1 MKFSE
6 RTYLVKKQ
14 KLITLLTVIT
24 LLPFNVLADELPSYV
39 HPDEGEPLVETVD
52 GAYGRVTESQPEFLA
67 DKYAEAESLGL
78 TVNKTVEELDNPSGL
93 YYKYYDQ
100 YDVVNKA
107 VSDYQTAKSNY
118 DSGLTSQEPAKPSI
132 TSTQYN
138 VVRSKGYL
146 IKGQNDIDV
155 VYHDENSNEIAPTV
169 SQTQFVY
176 WLHGE
181 NGIEQYVSD
190 RALSKTE
197 SASLYKN
204 YHENGSLTYTSDNG
218 DQVSLTRVNDTK
230 TVKEYA
236 TMNAD
241 DGFIDKQIQG
251 YKAPDVP
258 HAAIPG
264 YSVYKVYTK
273 ELIPDEN
280 GYPVLGWVEVSTNEA
295 DYNHIHPLD
304 RDDFLDTARK
314 IKTVIPGAFIK
325 RDVPVESI
333 SNPHRT
339 VSHWR
344 VVYKGSPLKP
354 TFEIPNEAPIVPA
367 LPEFHQ
373 AVPDNAPV
381 HELDAFEFTVPHEA
395 PIVPALPEFHQ
406 AVPENAPVHEL
417 EAFEFAVPSDTP
429 VVPALPEFHQAIPDN
444 APVHELEAFEFAVPN
459 EAPIEPALP
468 EFHQTVPDNAPIH
481 ELEAFEYAVPNEA
494 PIYRINEFIYE
505 VPANAPVNDVTAFEY
520 KVPETAPIHEVT
532 DFEYKVPETAPI
544 HEITEFE
551 YKVPETAPIHEITDF
566 EYKVP
571 ETAPIHEIND
581 FEYKVPETAP
591 IHEITNTV
599 PETPVQEPISNS
611 SKQILPKTNSQSNT
625 NLIMFGFVLFIF
637 GIYFRTTVK
646 N

>member
-1 MKFSE
+1 M
-6 RTYLVKKQ
+6 KKQ

-39 HPDEGEPLVETVD
+39 HPDEQEPLVETVD

-67 DKYAEAESLGL
+67 DKYNEAESLGL

-100 YDVVNKA
+100 YDTVNQA
-107 VSDYQTAKSNY
+107 VSDYKTAKSNY
-118 DSGLTSQEPAKPSI
+118 DNGLTRQEPTKPTI

-155 VYHDENSNEIAPTV
+155 VYHDENDNEIAPTV

-251 YKAPDVP
+251 YKAPDIP

-304 RDDFLDTARK
+304 RDDYLDVARK

-339 VSHWR
+339 MSHWR

-354 TFEIPNEAPIVPA
+354 TFELPNEAPIEPA

-373 AVPDNAPV
+373 A
-381 HELDAFEFTVPHEA
+381 
-395 PIVPALPEFHQ
+395 LPN
-406 AVPENAPVHEL
+406 NAPVHEL
-417 EAFEFAVPSDTP
+417 EAFEYAVPNEAP
-429 VVPALPEFHQAIPDN
+429 IKPALPEFHQAVPDN

-459 EAPIEPALP
+459 EAPVEPALP
-468 EFHQTVPDNAPIH
+468 EFHQAVPDNAPIQ
-481 ELEAFEYAVPNEA
+481 EFDTFEYTVPNEA
-494 PIYRINEFIYE
+494 PIYHINEFVYE
-505 VPANAPVNDVTAFEY
+505 VPANAPVNEVTAFEY
-520 KVPETAPIHEVT
+520 KVPEAAPIHEVT

-544 HEITEFE
+544 HEIT
-551 YKVPETAPIHEITDF
+551 DF
-566 EYKVP
+566 EYKVL
-571 ETAPIHEIND
+571 ETEPIHKLTD
-581 FEYKVPETAP
+581 K
-591 IHEITNTV
+591 V
-599 PETPVQEPISNS
+599 PETPVQKHVSNS
-611 SKQILPKTNSQSNT
+611 SEQILPKTNSQSNMI
-625 NLIMFGFVLFIF
+625 LILFGFVLFIF
-637 GIYFRTTVK
+637 GLYFRTTVK

>member
-1 MKFSE
+1 M
-6 RTYLVKKQ
+6 KKQ

-67 DKYAEAESLGL
+67 DKYNEAESLGL

-100 YDVVNKA
+100 YDTVNQA
-107 VSDYQTAKSNY
+107 VSDYKTAKSNY
-118 DSGLTSQEPAKPSI
+118 DNDLTRQEPTKPTI

-155 VYHDENSNEIAPTV
+155 VYHDENDNEIAPTV

-251 YKAPDVP
+251 YKAPDIP
-258 HAAIPG
+258 HAAIQG

-304 RDDFLDTARK
+304 RDDFLDVARK

-333 SNPHRT
+333 SNPYRT
-339 VSHWR
+339 ISHWR

-373 AVPDNAPV
+373 ALPENAPV
-381 HELDAFEFTVPHEA
+381 HELDAFEFAVPNEA
-395 PIVPALPEFHQ
+395 PMVPALPEFHQ
-406 AVPENAPVHEL
+406 AV
-417 EAFEFAVPSDTP
+417 
-429 VVPALPEFHQAIPDN
+429 PDN

-459 EAPIEPALP
+459 DAPVEPALP
-468 EFHQTVPDNAPIH
+468 EFHQAVPDNAPIH
-481 ELEAFEYAVPNEA
+481 EFDTFKYTVPNEA
-494 PIYRINEFIYE
+494 PIYHINEFVYE
-505 VPANAPVNDVTAFEY
+505 VPANAPVNEVTAFEY
-520 KVPETAPIHEVT
+520 NVPEAAPIHEVT
-532 DFEYKVPETAPI
+532 D
-544 HEITEFE
+544 FE

-571 ETAPIHEIND
+571 ETAPIHEIAD

-591 IHEITNTV
+591 IHEITDFEYKVLETEPIHKLTDKV
-599 PETPVQEPISNS
+599 PETPVNKHVSNS
-611 SKQILPKTNSQSNT
+611 SEQILPKTNSQSNMII
-625 NLIMFGFVLFIF
+625 IMFGVVLFIF
-637 GIYFRTTVK
+637 GLYFRTTVK

>member
-1 MKFSE
+1 M
-6 RTYLVKKQ
+6 KKQ
-14 KLITLLTVIT
+14 KFITLLTVLT
-24 LLPFNVLADELPSYV
+24 LLPINVLADELPSYI
-39 HPDEGEPLVETVD
+39 HPDEREPLVETVD

-67 DKYAEAESLGL
+67 DKYNEAESLGL

-100 YDVVNKA
+100 YDTVNQA
-107 VSDYQTAKSNY
+107 VSDYKTAKSNY
-118 DSGLTSQEPAKPSI
+118 DNGLTRQEPTKPTI

-138 VVRSKGYL
+138 VLRSKGYL

-155 VYHDENSNEIAPTV
+155 VYHDENNNEIAPTV

-204 YHENGSLTYTSDNG
+204 YHENGSLTYTSDNV

-251 YKAPDVP
+251 YKAPDIP

-304 RDDFLDTARK
+304 RDDYLDVARK

-325 RDVPVESI
+325 RDIPVESI

-339 VSHWR
+339 MSHWR

-354 TFEIPNEAPIVPA
+354 TFELPNEAPIEPA

-373 AVPDNAPV
+373 A
-381 HELDAFEFTVPHEA
+381 
-395 PIVPALPEFHQ
+395 LPN
-406 AVPENAPVHEL
+406 NAPVHEL
-417 EAFEFAVPSDTP
+417 EAFEYAVPNEAP
-429 VVPALPEFHQAIPDN
+429 IKPALPEFHQAVPDN

-459 EAPIEPALP
+459 EAPVEPALP
-468 EFHQTVPDNAPIH
+468 EFHQAVPDNAPIH
-481 ELEAFEYAVPNEA
+481 EFDTFEYTVPNEA
-494 PIYRINEFIYE
+494 PIYHINEFVYE
-505 VPANAPVNDVTAFEY
+505 VPANAPVNEVTAFEY
-520 KVPETAPIHEVT
+520 KVPEAAPIHEVT

-544 HEITEFE
+544 HEIT
-551 YKVPETAPIHEITDF
+551 DF
-566 EYKVP
+566 EYKVL
-571 ETAPIHEIND
+571 ETEPIHKLTD
-581 FEYKVPETAP
+581 K
-591 IHEITNTV
+591 V
-599 PETPVQEPISNS
+599 PETPVQKHVSNS
-611 SKQILPKTNSQSNT
+611 SEQILPKTNSQSNMI
-625 NLIMFGFVLFIF
+625 LILFGFVLFIF
-637 GIYFRTTVK
+637 GLYFRTTVK

>member
-280 GYPVLGWVEVSTNEA
+280 GYPVLGWVEVRTNEA

-381 HELDAFEFTVPHEA
+381 HEL
-395 PIVPALPEFHQ
+395 
-406 AVPENAPVHEL
+406 
-417 EAFEFAVPSDTP
+417 EAFEFAVPNEAPMIPELS
-429 VVPALPEFHQAIPDN
+429 EFHQAVPDN

-459 EAPIEPALP
+459 EAPVVPALP
-468 EFHQTVPDNAPIH
+468 EFQQALPDNAPIH
-481 ELEAFEYAVPNEA
+481 ELDAFEFAVPNEA
-494 PIYRINEFIYE
+494 PIYRINEFVYE

-520 KVPETAPIHEVT
+520 KVPETAPIHEV
-532 DFEYKVPETAPI
+532 
-544 HEITEFE
+544 
-551 YKVPETAPIHEITDF
+551 TDF

>member
-1 MKFSE
+1 M
-6 RTYLVKKQ
+6 KKQ

-67 DKYAEAESLGL
+67 DKYNEAESLGL

-100 YDVVNKA
+100 YDTVNQA
-107 VSDYQTAKSNY
+107 VSDYKTAKSNY
-118 DSGLTSQEPAKPSI
+118 DNGLTRQEPTKPTI

-155 VYHDENSNEIAPTV
+155 VYHDENDNEIAPTV

-204 YHENGSLTYTSDNG
+204 YHENGSLTYTADNG
-218 DQVSLTRVNDTK
+218 DQVSLVRANDTK

-251 YKAPDVP
+251 YKAPDIP

-304 RDDFLDTARK
+304 RDDYLDVARK

-339 VSHWR
+339 MSHWR

-354 TFEIPNEAPIVPA
+354 TFELPNEAPIEPA
-367 LPEFHQ
+367 LPEFH
-373 AVPDNAPV
+373 
-381 HELDAFEFTVPHEA
+381 H
-395 PIVPALPEFHQ
+395 ALPN
-406 AVPENAPVHEL
+406 NAPVHEL
-417 EAFEFAVPSDTP
+417 EAFEYAVPNEAP
-429 VVPALPEFHQAIPDN
+429 IKPALPEFHQAVPDN

-459 EAPIEPALP
+459 EAPVEPALP
-468 EFHQTVPDNAPIH
+468 EFHQAVPDNAPIH
-481 ELEAFEYAVPNEA
+481 EFDTFEYTVPNEA
-494 PIYRINEFIYE
+494 PIYHINEFVYE
-505 VPANAPVNDVTAFEY
+505 VPANAPVNEVTAFEY
-520 KVPETAPIHEVT
+520 KVPEAAPIHEVT
-532 DFEYKVPETAPI
+532 D
-544 HEITEFE
+544 FE

-571 ETAPIHEIND
+571 ETAPIHEIAD

-591 IHEITNTV
+591 IHEITDFEYKVLETEPIHKLTDKV
-599 PETPVQEPISNS
+599 PETPVQKHVSNS
-611 SKQILPKTNSQSNT
+611 SEQILPKTNSQSNMI
-625 NLIMFGFVLFIF
+625 LILFGFVLFIF
-637 GIYFRTTVK
+637 GLYFRTTVK

>member
-1 MKFSE
+1 M
-6 RTYLVKKQ
+6 KKQ

-39 HPDEGEPLVETVD
+39 HPDEQEPLVETVD

-67 DKYAEAESLGL
+67 DKYNEAESLGL

-100 YDVVNKA
+100 YDAVNQA
-107 VSDYQTAKSNY
+107 VSDYKTAKSNY
-118 DSGLTSQEPAKPSI
+118 DNGLTSQEPAKPSI

-138 VVRSKGYL
+138 VVRSQGYL

-155 VYHDENSNEIAPTV
+155 VYHDENDNEIAPTV

-218 DQVSLTRVNDTK
+218 EQVPLTRVNDTK

-251 YKAPDVP
+251 YKAPDIP

-280 GYPVLGWVEVSTNEA
+280 GYPVLSWVEVSTNEA

-304 RDDFLDTARK
+304 RDDYLDVARK

-325 RDVPVESI
+325 RDVPVESV

-339 VSHWR
+339 MSHWR

-354 TFEIPNEAPIVPA
+354 TFELPNEAPIEPA

-373 AVPDNAPV
+373 A
-381 HELDAFEFTVPHEA
+381 
-395 PIVPALPEFHQ
+395 LPN
-406 AVPENAPVHEL
+406 NAPVHEL
-417 EAFEFAVPSDTP
+417 EAFEYAVPNEAP
-429 VVPALPEFHQAIPDN
+429 IKPALPEFHQAVPDN

-459 EAPIEPALP
+459 EAPVEPALP
-468 EFHQTVPDNAPIH
+468 EFHQAVPDNAPIFDT
-481 ELEAFEYAVPNEA
+481 FEYTVPNEA
-494 PIYRINEFIYE
+494 PIYHINEFVYE
-505 VPANAPVNDVTAFEY
+505 VPANAPVNEVTAFEY
-520 KVPETAPIHEVT
+520 KVPEAAPIHEVT
-532 DFEYKVPETAPI
+532 D
-544 HEITEFE
+544 FE

-571 ETAPIHEIND
+571 ETAPIHEIAN

-591 IHEITNTV
+591 IHDITDFEYKVPETEPIPKLTDKV
-599 PETPVQEPISNS
+599 PETPVQKHVSNS
-611 SKQILPKTNSQSNT
+611 FEQILPKTNSQSNT
-625 NLIMFGFVLFIF
+625 ILILFGFVLFIF
-637 GIYFRTTVK
+637 GLYFRTTVK

>member
-1 MKFSE
+1 M
-6 RTYLVKKQ
+6 KKQ
-14 KLITLLTVIT
+14 KLITLLTVLI
-24 LLPFNVLADELPSYV
+24 LLPINVLADELPSYI
-39 HPDEGEPLVETVD
+39 HPDEREPLVETVD

-78 TVNKTVEELDNPSGL
+78 TVNKTVEDMDNPRGL
-93 YYKYYDQ
+93 YNKYYDQ
-100 YDVVNKA
+100 YDTVNQA
-107 VSDYQTAKSNY
+107 VSDYKTAKSNY
-118 DSGLTSQEPAKPSI
+118 DNGVISQEPAKPTI

-155 VYHDENSNEIAPTV
+155 VYHDENNNEIAPIV
-169 SQTQFVY
+169 NQTQFVY

-181 NGIEQYVSD
+181 NGVEQYVSD

-204 YHENGSLTYTSDNG
+204 YHETGSLTYTADNG
-218 DQVSLTRVNDTK
+218 DQVSLVRANDTK

-236 TMNAD
+236 TMDAD
-241 DGFIDKQIQG
+241 DGFINKQIQG
-251 YKAPDVP
+251 YKAPDIP

-280 GYPVLGWVEVSTNEA
+280 GYPVLSWVEVSTNEA

-304 RDDFLDTARK
+304 RDDYLDVARK

-333 SNPHRT
+333 SNPYRT
-339 VSHWR
+339 ISHWR
-344 VVYKGSPLKP
+344 VVYKGAPLKP
-354 TFEIPNEAPIVPA
+354 TFELPKEAPIVPA

-373 AVPDNAPV
+373 A
-381 HELDAFEFTVPHEA
+381 
-395 PIVPALPEFHQ
+395 LPN
-406 AVPENAPVHEL
+406 NAPVHEL
-417 EAFEFAVPSDTP
+417 EAFEYAVPNEAP
-429 VVPALPEFHQAIPDN
+429 IKPALPEFHQA
-444 APVHELEAFEFAVPN
+444 
-459 EAPIEPALP
+459 
-468 EFHQTVPDNAPIH
+468 VPDNAPIH

-494 PIYRINEFIYE
+494 PVEPALPEFHQAVPDNAPIHEFDTFEYTVPNEAPIYHINEFVYE
-505 VPANAPVNDVTAFEY
+505 VPANAPVNEVTAFEY
-520 KVPETAPIHEVT
+520 KVPEAAPIHEVT

-544 HEITEFE
+544 HEITDFEYKVPKTAPIHEIADFE

-566 EYKVP
+566 EYKVL
-571 ETAPIHEIND
+571 ETEPIHKLTD
-581 FEYKVPETAP
+581 K
-591 IHEITNTV
+591 V
-599 PETPVQEPISNS
+599 PETPVHKHVSNS
-611 SKQILPKTNSQSNT
+611 SEQILPKTNSQSNMI
-625 NLIMFGFVLFIF
+625 LILFGFVLFIF
-637 GIYFRTTVK
+637 GLYFRTTVK

>member
-1 MKFSE
+1 M
-6 RTYLVKKQ
+6 KKQ

-39 HPDEGEPLVETVD
+39 HPDEQEPLVETVD
-52 GAYGRVTESQPEFLA
+52 GAYGRVTESPPEFLA
-67 DKYAEAESLGL
+67 DKYNEAESLGL

-100 YDVVNKA
+100 YDTVNQA
-107 VSDYQTAKSNY
+107 VSDYKTAKSNY
-118 DSGLTSQEPAKPSI
+118 DNGLTRQEPTKPTI

-155 VYHDENSNEIAPTV
+155 VYHDENDNEIAPTV

-181 NGIEQYVSD
+181 NGVEQYVSD

-241 DGFIDKQIQG
+241 DGFIDKQISG
-251 YKAPDVP
+251 YKAPDIP
-258 HAAIPG
+258 HTAIPG

-273 ELIPDEN
+273 ELIPDEK

-304 RDDFLDTARK
+304 RDDYLDVARK

-339 VSHWR
+339 MSHWR

-354 TFEIPNEAPIVPA
+354 TFELPNEAPIEPA

-373 AVPDNAPV
+373 ALPNNAPV
-381 HELDAFEFTVPHEA
+381 HEFDTFEFAVPNEA

-417 EAFEFAVPSDTP
+417 EAFEYAVPSNTP
-429 VVPALPEFHQAIPDN
+429 VEPALPEFHQA
-444 APVHELEAFEFAVPN
+444 
-459 EAPIEPALP
+459 
-468 EFHQTVPDNAPIH
+468 VPDNAPIH
-481 ELEAFEYAVPNEA
+481 EFDTFEYTVPNEA
-494 PIYRINEFIYE
+494 PIYHINEFVYD
-505 VPANAPVNDVTAFEY
+505 VPANAPVNEVTAFEY
-520 KVPETAPIHEVT
+520 KVPEAAPIHEVT
-532 DFEYKVPETAPI
+532 D
-544 HEITEFE
+544 FE

-571 ETAPIHEIND
+571 ETAPIHEIAD

-591 IHEITNTV
+591 IHEITDFEYKVLETEPIHKLTDKV
-599 PETPVQEPISNS
+599 PETPVQKHVSNS
-611 SKQILPKTNSQSNT
+611 SEQILPKTNSQSNMI
-625 NLIMFGFVLFIF
+625 LILFGFVLFIF
-637 GIYFRTTVK
+637 GLYFRTTVK

>member
-1 MKFSE
+1 M
-6 RTYLVKKQ
+6 KKQ

-39 HPDEGEPLVETVD
+39 HPDEQEPLVETVD

-67 DKYAEAESLGL
+67 DKYNEAESLGL

-100 YDVVNKA
+100 YDTVNQA
-107 VSDYQTAKSNY
+107 VSDYKTAKSNY
-118 DSGLTSQEPAKPSI
+118 DNGLTRQEPTKPTI

-155 VYHDENSNEIAPTV
+155 VYHDENDNEIAPTV

-218 DQVSLTRVNDTK
+218 EQVSLTRVNDTK

-251 YKAPDVP
+251 YKAPDIP

-304 RDDFLDTARK
+304 RDDYLDVARK

-333 SNPHRT
+333 SNPYRT
-339 VSHWR
+339 NTKWR

-354 TFEIPNEAPIVPA
+354 TFELPNEAPIEPA

-373 AVPDNAPV
+373 ALPNNAPV
-381 HELDAFEFTVPHEA
+381 HEFDTFEFAVPNEA

-417 EAFEFAVPSDTP
+417 EAFEYAVPSNTP
-429 VVPALPEFHQAIPDN
+429 VEPALPEFHQA
-444 APVHELEAFEFAVPN
+444 
-459 EAPIEPALP
+459 
-468 EFHQTVPDNAPIH
+468 VPDNAPIH
-481 ELEAFEYAVPNEA
+481 EFDTFEYTVPNEA
-494 PIYRINEFIYE
+494 PIYHINEFVYE
-505 VPANAPVNDVTAFEY
+505 VPANAPVNEVTAFEYKVPEAAPIHEVTDFEY

-544 HEITEFE
+544 HEIADFE

-566 EYKVP
+566 EYKVL
-571 ETAPIHEIND
+571 ETEPIHKLTD
-581 FEYKVPETAP
+581 K
-591 IHEITNTV
+591 V
-599 PETPVQEPISNS
+599 PETPVQKHVSNS
-611 SKQILPKTNSQSNT
+611 SEQILPKTNSQSNMI
-625 NLIMFGFVLFIF
+625 LILFGFVLFIF
-637 GIYFRTTVK
+637 GLYFRTTVK

>member
-1 MKFSE
+1 
-6 RTYLVKKQ
+6 VKKQ
-14 KLITLLTVIT
+14 KFITLLTVLT
-24 LLPFNVLADELPSYV
+24 LLPINVLADELPSYI
-39 HPDEGEPLVETVD
+39 HPDEREPLVETVD

-67 DKYAEAESLGL
+67 DKYNEAESLGL

-100 YDVVNKA
+100 YDTVNQA
-107 VSDYQTAKSNY
+107 VSDYKTAKSNY
-118 DSGLTSQEPAKPSI
+118 DNGLTRQEPTKPTI

-155 VYHDENSNEIAPTV
+155 VYHDENDNEIAPTV

-251 YKAPDVP
+251 YKAPDIP

-304 RDDFLDTARK
+304 RDDYLDVARK

-339 VSHWR
+339 MSHWR

-354 TFEIPNEAPIVPA
+354 TFELPNEAPIEPALPEFHQALPNNAPVHELEAFEYAVPNEAPIKPA

-373 AVPDNAPV
+373 AVPDN
-381 HELDAFEFTVPHEA
+381 
-395 PIVPALPEFHQ
+395 
-406 AVPENAPVHEL
+406 
-417 EAFEFAVPSDTP
+417 S
-429 VVPALPEFHQAIPDN
+429 
-444 APVHELEAFEFAVPN
+444 PVHELEAFEFAVPN
-459 EAPIEPALP
+459 EAPVEPALP
-468 EFHQTVPDNAPIH
+468 EFHQAVPDNAPIH
-481 ELEAFEYAVPNEA
+481 EFDTFEYTVPNEA
-494 PIYRINEFIYE
+494 PIYHINEFVYE
-505 VPANAPVNDVTAFEY
+505 VPANAPVNEVTAFEY
-520 KVPETAPIHEVT
+520 KVPEAAPIHEVI
-532 DFEYKVPETAPI
+532 D
-544 HEITEFE
+544 FE

-566 EYKVP
+566 EYKVL
-571 ETAPIHEIND
+571 ETEPIHKLTD
-581 FEYKVPETAP
+581 K
-591 IHEITNTV
+591 V
-599 PETPVQEPISNS
+599 PETPVQKHVSNS
-611 SKQILPKTNSQSNT
+611 SEQILPKTNSQSNMI
-625 NLIMFGFVLFIF
+625 LILFGFVLFIF
-637 GIYFRTTVK
+637 GLYFRTTVK

>member
-1 MKFSE
+1 M
-6 RTYLVKKQ
+6 KKQ

-39 HPDEGEPLVETVD
+39 HPDEQEPLVETVD

-67 DKYAEAESLGL
+67 DKYNEAESLGL

-100 YDVVNKA
+100 YDTVNQA
-107 VSDYQTAKSNY
+107 VSDYKTAKSNY
-118 DSGLTSQEPAKPSI
+118 DNGLTRQEPTKPTI

-155 VYHDENSNEIAPTV
+155 VYHDENDNEIAPTV

-251 YKAPDVP
+251 YKAPDIP

-304 RDDFLDTARK
+304 RDDYLDVARK

-339 VSHWR
+339 MSHWR
-344 VVYKGSPLKP
+344 VVYKGSPIKP
-354 TFEIPNEAPIVPA
+354 TFELPNEA
-367 LPEFHQ
+367 
-373 AVPDNAPV
+373 
-381 HELDAFEFTVPHEA
+381 
-395 PIVPALPEFHQ
+395 
-406 AVPENAPVHEL
+406 
-417 EAFEFAVPSDTP
+417 P
-429 VVPALPEFHQAIPDN
+429 VVPALPEFHQALPDN
-444 APVHELEAFEFAVPN
+444 APIHELDAFEFAVPN
-459 EAPIEPALP
+459 EAPIAPTLQ
-468 EFHQTVPDNAPIH
+468 EFHQAVPDNAPIH
-481 ELEAFEYAVPNEA
+481 ELDAFEFAVPNETPITPALPEFHQAHPDNAPVHTLDAFELAVPNEAPVHELDSFEFAVPNEA
-494 PIYRINEFIYE
+494 PIYHINDFIFD
-505 VPANAPVNDVTAFEY
+505 VPANAPINKVTAYEF
-520 KVPETAPIHEVT
+520 
-532 DFEYKVPETAPI
+532 KVPETAPI
-544 HEITEFE
+544 HEIAEFEYKVPDTAPIHEIAEFE
-551 YKVPETAPIHEITDF
+551 YKVPETAPIHEIADF

-571 ETAPIHEIND
+571 ENAPVHEITD
-581 FEYKVPETAP
+581 FEYKAPEL
-591 IHEITNTV
+591 
-599 PETPVQEPISNS
+599 ISNS
-611 SKQILPKTNSQSNT
+611 NKQILPKTNSKSNMVFI
-625 NLIMFGFVLFIF
+625 LFGFVLFLF
-637 GIYFRTTVK
+637 GLYFSTTVK

>member
-1 MKFSE
+1 M
-6 RTYLVKKQ
+6 KKQ

-39 HPDEGEPLVETVD
+39 HPDEQEPLVETVD

-67 DKYAEAESLGL
+67 DKYNEAESLGL

-100 YDVVNKA
+100 YDTVNQA
-107 VSDYQTAKSNY
+107 VSDYKTAKSNY
-118 DSGLTSQEPAKPSI
+118 DNGLTRQEPTKPTI

-155 VYHDENSNEIAPTV
+155 VYHDENDNEIAPTV

-251 YKAPDVP
+251 YKAPDIP

-304 RDDFLDTARK
+304 RDDYLDVARK

-339 VSHWR
+339 MSHWR

-354 TFEIPNEAPIVPA
+354 TFELPNEAPIEPA

-373 AVPDNAPV
+373 A
-381 HELDAFEFTVPHEA
+381 
-395 PIVPALPEFHQ
+395 LPN
-406 AVPENAPVHEL
+406 NAPVHEL
-417 EAFEFAVPSDTP
+417 EAFEYAVPNEAP
-429 VVPALPEFHQAIPDN
+429 IKPALPEFHQAVPDN

-459 EAPIEPALP
+459 EAPVEPALP
-468 EFHQTVPDNAPIH
+468 EFHQAVPDNAPIH
-481 ELEAFEYAVPNEA
+481 EFDTFEYTVPNEA
-494 PIYRINEFIYE
+494 PIYHINEFVYE
-505 VPANAPVNDVTAFEY
+505 VPANAPVNEVTAFEY
-520 KVPETAPIHEVT
+520 KVPEAAPIHEVT
-532 DFEYKVPETAPI
+532 D
-544 HEITEFE
+544 FE

-571 ETAPIHEIND
+571 ETAPIHEIAD

-591 IHEITNTV
+591 IHEITDFEYKVLETEPIHKLTDKV
-599 PETPVQEPISNS
+599 PETPVQKHVLNS
-611 SKQILPKTNSQSNT
+611 SEQILPKTNSQSNMI
-625 NLIMFGFVLFIF
+625 LILFGFVLFIF
-637 GIYFRTTVK
+637 GLYFRTTVK